1 MILRA
6 LIVDD
11 EYPARA
17 ELRYLLSKAKVK
29 VEVVGEATHAQ
40 EALHLL
46 NALEYTL
53 VFLDIDMPGLDG
65 IALAEEIQKMK
76 NPPQIIFVTAY
87 EQYALKA
94 FDVNAVDY
102 LLKPITEERLNKAL
116 SKVVG
121 VASDTTH
128 EEGQHLN
135 KLLAEKKGKTV
146 LVNPADLIYAYVEDG
161 ALYFKLADDNL
172 LTKYTMKELED
183 KLGACSGKTFFRAH
197 RSHLVNLDH
206 VKEIVS
212 YFNGAL
218 SLIVEDT
225 NNTEIPVSR
234 GQSKRLRDLLGL

>member
-1 MILRA
+1 MTLRA

-46 NALEYTL
+46 KALDYSL
-53 VFLDIDMPGLDG
+53 VFLDIEMPGLDG
-65 IALAEEIQKMK
+65 IILAEEIQKMK

-116 SKVVG
+116 TRVVG
-121 VASDTTH
+121 VVSDTP

-146 LVNPADLIYAYVEDG
+146 LVNPSDLIYAYVEDG
-161 ALYFKLADDNL
+161 ALYLKLTDDTL

-183 KLGACSGKTFFRAH
+183 KLVACSGKSFFRAH

-218 SLIVEDT
+218 SLIVEDAD
-225 NNTEIPVSR
+225 NTEIPVSR